1 MAIFFFVILTSCPTD
16 YTNQCFA
23 QQSNKWVIASK
34 VVRRPLTISVL
45 FAGRMSNEG
54 TDFIFPCFSAG
65 DRMIFA
71 EKTRKKFSPL
81 TNVEKFNL
89 SPGLS

>member
-1 MAIFFFVILTSCPTD
+1 MAL
-16 YTNQCFA
+16 NQVDKQIVA
-23 QQSNKWVIASK
+23 T
-34 VVRRPLTISVL
+34 PLTTALSRHFNIS
-45 FAGRMSNEG
+45 R
-54 TDFIFPCFSAG
+54 TFIFPCFRTG

-81 TNVEKFNL
+81 INVEKFNL